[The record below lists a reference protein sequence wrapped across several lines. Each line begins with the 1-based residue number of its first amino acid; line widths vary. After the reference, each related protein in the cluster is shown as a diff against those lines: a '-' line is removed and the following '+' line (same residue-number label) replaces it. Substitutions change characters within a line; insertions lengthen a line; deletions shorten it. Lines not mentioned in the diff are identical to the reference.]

1 MSVLISVYIQPNSSK
16 TEICGEHDGMLKVK
30 IASPAVESTANK
42 ELIKFMAEYLGIKK
56 KDISIKSGE
65 TSRRKVLELQ
75 TDEKIFHHPYINSV
89 ISFIIDN

>member
-42 ELIKFMAEYLGIKK
+42 ELIKFMTEYLGIK
-56 KDISIKSGE
+56 
-65 TSRRKVLELQ
+65 
-75 TDEKIFHHPYINSV
+75 
-89 ISFIIDN
+89 